1 MESLLWSSVHEMC
14 FAWKKLIRQEN
25 ERLDDVFNPR
35 TEVIYRK
42 YSFGSFIE
50 EKRLLPIRSHT
61 SGKAAVQVC
70 VSGD

>member
-1 MESLLWSSVHEMC
+1 MKCVSLG
-14 FAWKKLIRQEN
+14 KKLIRQEN

-35 TEVIYRK
+35 TEVIYGK
-42 YSFGSFIE
+42 YSFRSFTE